1 MDDELNDDWI
11 RNFEKIDTLYQ
22 DFYTDDVYYINLQFI
37 YVNRSNEIEKIKT
50 EIFLM
55 STKNYITR
63 EEILQIL
70 KRGTSISDKRYSLL
84 SILKYNILLEP
95 EDIKHFF
102 TSKEERNFMISVNN
116 IDAIT
121 FDKTISVLQDLN
133 ELIIIYYEKSNEL
146 KKKNPNTDT
155 KKIMLR
161 SLSSRKKTI
170 KKQYKD

>member
-1 MDDELNDDWI
+1 MDNELNDDWI
-11 RNFEKIDTLYQ
+11 REFQKIDTLYQ

-55 STKNYITR
+55 SNKNYITR

-70 KRGTSISDKRYSLL
+70 KRGTNISDKRYSLL

-95 EDIKHFF
+95 EDIKHFL
-102 TSKEERNFMISVNN
+102 TSNEERNFMISVNN

-133 ELIIIYYEKSNEL
+133 ELIIIFYEKSNEL

-155 KKIMLR
+155 KKILLR
-161 SLSSRKKTI
+161 SLSSHKKTI